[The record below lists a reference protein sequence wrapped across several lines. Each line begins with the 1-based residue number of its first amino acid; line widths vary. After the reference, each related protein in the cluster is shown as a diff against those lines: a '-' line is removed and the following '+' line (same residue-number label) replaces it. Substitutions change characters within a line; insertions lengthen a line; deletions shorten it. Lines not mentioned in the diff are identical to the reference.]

1 MLLVL
6 LFGLFIPWLAGNL
19 NHEVLGDLATRLCL
33 VERGLQWCAELDKG
47 CLMSSNKVPQAM
59 DGGSETATQV
69 ARLV

>member
-19 NHEVLGDLATRLCL
+19 NHEVLGDLATLLCL
-33 VERGLQWCAELDKG
+33 VERGRQWCTELEG
-47 CLMSSNKVPQAM
+47 FLMSSNKVPQAM